1 MAAGDQ
7 QPTPWVSGMN
17 KRIMPSMTALQCFEA
32 VARHMSFTLAA
43 QDLKKRYF
51 DMDAYLDEAI
61 QAERD
66 ARQWYY

>member
-1 MAAGDQ
+1 MI
-7 QPTPWVSGMN
+7 
-17 KRIMPSMTALQCFEA
+17 KFLQ
-32 VARHMSFTLAA
+32 V
-43 QDLKKRYF
+43 LKKRYF